1 LGSRPTFSL
10 RPGLDGHG
18 GKVTVASRAA
28 SQATPRELRQDPVT
42 RQWVVVAPGR
52 AQRPGASARA
62 DLDLPTEEELDS
74 CPFCEGREDRTPPET
89 FAIRP
94 RGGGPDTPGWTVRV
108 VPNLYP
114 IFEHHEV
121 VVSTPRHIRSFAELS
136 KNEVTAVAVA
146 WRERARAAREAGFP
160 YMHALLNEGREAGAS
175 LPHSHTQLV
184 WLEEPPP
191 AVRAEEGGGEC
202 SVCRHLEAELA
213 SGERLVLERDGL
225 VVLAAYG
232 GRLPYELL
240 IAPLEHPSES
250 AFESELLAPAL
261 GLLSESLRRLHV
273 LEGPVPVNAWLH
285 DRGHWHV
292 EVLPRLT
299 VFAGIELGAGIYVNS
314 LAPEDAAVALREGP
328 RGS

>member
-1 LGSRPTFSL
+1 VSDLFL
-10 RPGLDGHG
+10 RPDLDGHG
-18 GKVTVASRAA
+18 GKAAATSRSA
-28 SQATPRELRQDPVT
+28 SQATPLDLRRDPVT

-62 DLDLPTEEELDS
+62 ELDPPTDEELTS
-74 CPFCEGREDRTPPET
+74 CPFCEGREDRTPPES

-94 RGGGPDTPGWTVRV
+94 SSGAPNAPGWTVRV

-114 IFEHHEV
+114 VFEHHEV
-121 VVSTPRHIRSFAELS
+121 VVSTPRHVRSFAELS
-136 KNEVTAVAVA
+136 ESEAAGVAVA
-146 WRERARAAREAGFP
+146 WRERARAAREVGFP
-160 YMHALLNEGREAGAS
+160 YVHALLNEAREAGAS

-184 WLEEPPP
+184 WFAEPPP
-191 AVRAEEGGGEC
+191 AVRAEEENGEC
-202 SVCRHLEAELA
+202 AVCRHIEAELA

-225 VVLAAYG
+225 VAVAAYG

-240 IAPLEHPSES
+240 IAPIEHPNES
-250 AFESELLAPAL
+250 GFESGLLAPAL
-261 GLLSESLRRLHV
+261 GLVSESLRRLHA
-273 LEGPVPVNAWLH
+273 LEGPAPVNAWLH

-314 LAPEDAAVALREGP
+314 LAPEAAAAALREA
-328 RGS
+328 

>member
-1 LGSRPTFSL
+1 MGSPPTFSL

-18 GKVTVASRAA
+18 GKATAASRSA
-28 SQATPRELRQDPVT
+28 SQATPRQLRQDPVT
-42 RQWVVVAPGR
+42 RQWVVVAPDR
-52 AQRPGASARA
+52 AQRPGASTGA

-74 CPFCEGREDRTPPET
+74 CPFCEGREERTPPET

-94 RGGGPDTPGWTVRV
+94 GGGGPDTPGWTVRV

-114 IFEHHEV
+114 VFEHHEV
-121 VVSTPRHIRSFAELS
+121 VVSAPRHVRSFAELS
-136 KNEVTAVAVA
+136 HDEVAGVAVA

-160 YMHALLNEGREAGAS
+160 YVHALLNEGREAGAS

-191 AVRAEEGGGEC
+191 AVWAEEQRGDC
-202 SVCRHLEAELA
+202 SVCRHLGAELA
-213 SGERLVLERDGL
+213 SGERLVLERGGL

-250 AFESELLAPAL
+250 AFEGELLAPAL
-261 GLLSESLRRLHV
+261 RLLSESLRRLHA
-273 LEGPVPVNAWLH
+273 LEGLVPVNAWLH
-285 DRGHWHV
+285 ASGHWHL

-314 LAPEDAAVALREGP
+314 VAPEAAAVALREAK
-328 RGS
+328 